1 MGENSPE
8 RPKELIEAEKAFYN
22 SKSIWDYLNNGRYYS
37 AYQKIV
43 LSDEAKKYSKLKKEY
58 FVFKKARNIIIEELY
73 SFGIVT
79 IGNNRKS
86 VKIFGIDGELY
97 NIKISYVNCYSKK
110 QIVITDIKFDEDV
123 QKVLY
128 AIEKQKN

>member
-1 MGENSPE
+1 MKVF
-8 RPKELIEAEKAFYN
+8 RKIILILLTIIVMFFLYITI
-22 SKSIWDYLNNGRYYS
+22 SF

-97 NIKISYVNCYSKK
+97 NIKISYVNSYSKK
-110 QIVITDIKFDEDV
+110 KIVITDIKFDEDV
-123 QKVLY
+123 QKVIY

>member
-1 MGENSPE
+1 MKVF
-8 RPKELIEAEKAFYN
+8 RKIILILLTIIVMFFLYITI
-22 SKSIWDYLNNGRYYS
+22 SF

-86 VKIFGIDGELY
+86 VKIFGIDGERY

-123 QKVLY
+123 QKVIY

>member
-1 MGENSPE
+1 M
-8 RPKELIEAEKAFYN
+8 R
-22 SKSIWDYLNNGRYYS
+22 
-37 AYQKIV
+37 Q
-43 LSDEAKKYSKLKKEY
+43 KKYSKLKKEY

-97 NIKISYVNCYSKK
+97 NIKISYVNSYSTKK
-110 QIVITDIKFDEDV
+110 IVITDIKFDEDV
-123 QKVLY
+123 QKILY